1 MAFFSLRRVSLS
13 PGFSDSH
20 HHKMNQPPP
29 KDADFR
35 MFLTHCPYIC
45 VSGVPNYSAAMKRP
59 PEIAVLGCGGWGR
72 NIVRTLEKLSLLRAV
87 ADTTPEG
94 RALAT
99 KLAPEATIHNA
110 LEPLLDDPDIRGVMI
125 ATPAEFHYQHACQSL
140 AAGKDVFVEKP
151 MTINVDEARDLIDRA
166 EKAERIL
173 MVGHLL
179 EYHPAI
185 RKLHAMILSGELG
198 DIQYVVSNRLN
209 LGKIRTR
216 ENALWSF
223 APHDIAVILR
233 LVGVLPLEIVA
244 TGGSYITPDIADVT
258 VTQILFENGV
268 RSHIFVSWLHP
279 FKEQRLVVI
288 GSKKM
293 ASFDDIAKELILYDQ
308 RVDWQAGQPVPV
320 RGKGT
325 PVDFSPEQP
334 LAIECRH
341 FSECIRTRKT
351 PLTDGANGLRVLQIL
366 HAAQESLEAGG
377 RPTSPHID
385 QTTEIEVYATDNL
398 EHKTLIQEIGAGH
411 GAIRSH

>member
-1 MAFFSLRRVSLS
+1 MHIAEVGPSLTLSLFS
-13 PGFSDSH
+13 
-20 HHKMNQPPP
+20 
-29 KDADFR
+29 
-35 MFLTHCPYIC
+35 C
-45 VSGVPNYSAAMKRP
+45 VSRVPNYSAAMNGS

-72 NIVRTLEKLSLLRAV
+72 NIVRTLQKLSLLRAV

-94 RALAT
+94 RALAA
-99 KLAPEATIHNA
+99 KLAPQATIHDTLDSI
-110 LEPLLDDPDIRGVMI
+110 LEDPAIRGVMI
-125 ATPAEFHYQHACQSL
+125 ATPAQFHYEHACQAL
-140 AAGKDVFVEKP
+140 DAGKDVFVEKP
-151 MTINVDEARDLIDRA
+151 MTIDVDEARDLISRA
-166 EKAERIL
+166 KRADRIL

-185 RKLHAMILSGELG
+185 RKLHDLILDGELG
-198 DIQYVVSNRLN
+198 DLQYVVSNRLN

-244 TGGSYITPDIADVT
+244 TGGSYISPDIADVT
-258 VTQILFENGV
+258 VTQLLFENGV

-279 FKEQRLVVI
+279 FKEQRLVVV

-293 ASFDDIAKELILYDQ
+293 ASFDDVAKELILYDQ
-308 RVDWQAGQPVPV
+308 RVDWEEGQPVPV
-320 RGKGT
+320 KGKGEL
-325 PVDFSPEQP
+325 VDFDQLSP
-334 LAIECRH
+334 LDAECLH

-377 RPTSPHID
+377 RPTSPRID
-385 QTTEIEVYATDNL
+385 QTTEIEVCPPDTI
-398 EHKTLIQEIGAGH
+398 EHETLTQEIGAGH
-411 GAIRSH
+411 GTVRSG

>member
-1 MAFFSLRRVSLS
+1 
-13 PGFSDSH
+13 
-20 HHKMNQPPP
+20 MNGPP
-29 KDADFR
+29 
-35 MFLTHCPYIC
+35 
-45 VSGVPNYSAAMKRP
+45 V
-59 PEIAVLGCGGWGR
+59 IAVLGCGGWGQ
-72 NIVRTLEKLSLLRAV
+72 NIVRTLDKLSLLRAV
-87 ADTTPEG
+87 ADTTAQG

-99 KLAPEATIHNA
+99 KLAPQATIHDA
-110 LEPLLDDPDIRGVMI
+110 FGPILEDPAIRGVMI
-125 ATPAEFHYQHACQSL
+125 ATPAEFHYQHVCQAL
-140 AAGKDVFVEKP
+140 DAGKDVFVEKP
-151 MTINVDEARDLIDRA
+151 MTIDVGEARELISRA
-166 EKAERIL
+166 KRADRIL

-185 RKLHAMILSGELG
+185 RKLHDLILSGEIGEL
-198 DIQYVVSNRLN
+198 QYVVSNRLN

-244 TGGSYITPDIADVT
+244 TGGSYVTPDIADVT
-258 VTQILFENGV
+258 VTQLLFENGV

-279 FKEQRLVVI
+279 FKEQRLVVV

-308 RVDWQAGQPVPV
+308 RVDWEAGQPVPV
-320 RGKGT
+320 KGEGEI
-325 PVDFSPEQP
+325 VAFDQVQP
-334 LAIECRH
+334 LDAECLH

-385 QTTEIEVYATDNL
+385 ATTEIEICPPDTMKH
-398 EHKTLIQEIGAGH
+398 ETLSQEIGAGH
-411 GAIRSH
+411 GAVRPH